1 MEQRT
6 EVMLLR
12 EAELELKEKHMK
24 EILKEEVG
32 RSLRSR
38 GMTLSLALGGIIAAA
53 QVIHYQLPH
62 HDWNMTNDMEAFPIL
77 YPFAVADS
85 WIGGST
91 EYLEGFLYFL
101 IIPIL
106 AVLPFGASYFSD
118 QASGFL
124 KGLYTR
130 VSRKDYLTA
139 KYLAAFLSG
148 GLAVVLPLVLN
159 LLCALVLLP
168 NLTPQSVFAHNG
180 ICAASL
186 FYQIYFSHPAV
197 YIVIFLCL
205 DFVMGGVW
213 ACTALACSFLS
224 DYKIVVAV
232 CPFFLQLM
240 IHVICTML
248 NGIDYSSVY
257 FTQSGYG
264 IQNALVPAAYVLLG
278 LMSAWVIFRKK
289 GAKVDIF

>member
-53 QVIHYQLPH
+53 QVIHYQVPH
-62 HDWNMTNDMEAFPIL
+62 HDWNLTNDMEAFPIL

-106 AVLPFGASYFSD
+106 AVLPFGASYF
-118 QASGFL
+118 
-124 KGLYTR
+124 
-130 VSRKDYLTA
+130 
-139 KYLAAFLSG
+139 
-148 GLAVVLPLVLN
+148 
-159 LLCALVLLP
+159 
-168 NLTPQSVFAHNG
+168 
-180 ICAASL
+180 
-186 FYQIYFSHPAV
+186 
-197 YIVIFLCL
+197 
-205 DFVMGGVW
+205 
-213 ACTALACSFLS
+213 
-224 DYKIVVAV
+224 
-232 CPFFLQLM
+232 
-240 IHVICTML
+240 
-248 NGIDYSSVY
+248 
-257 FTQSGYG
+257 
-264 IQNALVPAAYVLLG
+264 
-278 LMSAWVIFRKK
+278 
-289 GAKVDIF
+289 